1 MREVQMQE
9 SKAVR
14 RVRVQAFGG
23 PEQLTLETIA
33 EAPRIAP
40 GQLLV
45 DVEACGINYLDIYQ
59 RYGRYTPPLPYTPG
73 FEGVGMVREVVAGAE
88 PVPETLRV
96 GQRVAWI
103 HVLGSYA
110 SQVVLPAVQAIPV
123 PDEFTTAQALM
134 FQSLTAQYLVTEY
147 RDVRPGDRI
156 LVHSAAGGVG
166 LLLVQWFKHLGAW
179 VVGTTSSDTKAAT
192 ARAAGA
198 DAVINYGHNYAFLD
212 QLMSLT
218 DGRGV
223 DLAIDGV
230 GAATLESTLKAL
242 ARSGTAV
249 CIGSASGP
257 PPAIDP
263 EHLFEKGIRLAAGS
277 VFTYTADP
285 AELQRRAGMVIEA
298 IRAGWLRVDEGKA
311 YPLEQASEAHRDI
324 ESRRTQGKLYLTI

>member
-1 MREVQMQE
+1 MKE

-14 RVRVQAFGG
+14 RVTVRAFGG
-23 PEQLTLETIA
+23 PEQLRVETMA
-33 EAPRIAP
+33 EAPRVAP

-45 DVEACGINYLDIYQ
+45 EVEACGINYLDIYQ

-73 FEGVGMVREVVAGAE
+73 FEGVGIVREVVGGADYM
-88 PVPETLRV
+88 PKTLRV

-103 HVLGSYA
+103 HIFGSYA
-110 SQVVLPAVQAIPV
+110 SQVVLPAAQAIPV
-123 PDEFTTAQALM
+123 PDEFTTAEALM
-134 FQSLTAQYLVTEY
+134 FQSLTAQFLVTEY

-212 QLMSLT
+212 ELISLT

-230 GAATLESTLKAL
+230 GKATLESTLKGL
-242 ARSGTAV
+242 ARSATAA
-249 CIGSASGP
+249 CIGSASGA
-257 PPAIDP
+257 PPAIHPDQ
-263 EHLFEKGIRLAAGS
+263 LVEKGLRLASGS
-277 VFTYTADP
+277 VFTYTADA
-285 AELQRRAGMVIEA
+285 AELQRRAGTVIEA
-298 IRAGWLRVDEGKA
+298 IRAGWLHLDKGKP
-311 YPLEQASEAHRDI
+311 YPLEQASEAHRDL
-324 ESRRTQGKLYLTI
+324 ESRKTQASCT